1 MNSPIGLLSFGLVEV
16 KPIYEALLTRAY
28 EGIRRSQRS
37 KTATFWQKLENEL
50 LETPH
55 PTYANGLKDLG
66 NYFDLDEFPDHH
78 DPEFEA
84 YKVELARKLTAAQQ
98 ISVTSDQVTLIVK
111 LLKTEGA
118 VNRQDLPDR
127 LLALG
132 CRRKFIQAWFP
143 WTKNQKNSGP
153 TPTS

>member
-1 MNSPIGLLSFGLVEV
+1 MTRNLLSGCIA
-16 KPIYEALLTRAY
+16 KYT
-28 EGIRRSQRS
+28 
-37 KTATFWQKLENEL
+37 K
-50 LETPH
+50 
-55 PTYANGLKDLG
+55 GLKELF

-84 YKVELARKLTAAQQ
+84 YKAELARKLTTAQQ
-98 ISVTSDQVTLIVK
+98 TSVTSDQVTLIVK

-132 CRRKFIQAWFP
+132 CRRTFIQTWFP
-143 WTKNQKNSGP
+143 WTKNPKKSGP
-153 TPTS
+153 NSTS